1 MMTMMPRILRASD
14 AKEYVGGRLNLAR
27 LLAAGWITPI
37 PGKGRAMDYD
47 RIALDRALD
56 RVSVTGWPDGDDVE
70 NVASE
75 GQPGKEASHVE

>member
-1 MMTMMPRILRASD
+1 MTMMPRILRASD

-47 RIALDRALD
+47 RLALDRALD
-56 RVSVTGWPDGDDVE
+56 RVAVTGWPDVQIE
-70 NVASE
+70 EMSVSE
-75 GQPGKEASHVE
+75 GDKCA

>member
-27 LLAAGWITPI
+27 LLSAGWITPI

-47 RIALDRALD
+47 RLALDRALD
-56 RVSVTGWPDGDDVE
+56 RVAVTGWPDVQME
-70 NVASE
+70 EMSVSE
-75 GQPGKEASHVE
+75 GDKCA